1 MSKQFEGTK
10 EMLIDLK
17 NKILEEINQYLNDVF
32 QDQQIKKAIQNV

>member
-17 NKILEEINQYLNDVF
+17 NKILEEIN
-32 QDQQIKKAIQNV
+32 

>member
-32 QDQQIKKAIQNV
+32 QNQ